1 MPEKAEALGILL
13 VLLPGFASAYLVHLL
28 AARRKQSEL
37 DKVVEALIFS
47 LLLYLLTLPFFR
59 YSLPIAWH
67 SVAGEHGELS
77 QIFIVW
83 PHLLALAVLALIL
96 GALYAAS
103 INHDWLIA
111 PFKWLRISE
120 RSARSSVWNDVFSDL
135 RGYVQVG
142 LSGGR
147 SIIGWIRN
155 YSDED
160 ETHVLFLEDAAWVDD
175 DGNETPIRGA
185 GVLLT
190 KDSGIEYVMFLDTP
204 EKTTGLDV
212 ESE

>member
-13 VLLPGFASAYLVHLL
+13 VLLPGFASAYLVQLL

-47 LLLYLLTLPFFR
+47 LLLYLITLPFFR

-67 SVAGEHGELS
+67 SGPGKSGDIS

-83 PHLLALAVLALIL
+83 HHLLALAVFALVL
-96 GALYAAS
+96 GSLYAAS

-111 PFKWLRISE
+111 PFKWLKITE
-120 RSARSSVWNDVFSDL
+120 RTARSSVWNDVFSDL
-135 RGYVQVG
+135 QGFVQVG
-142 LSGGR
+142 LSNGR
-147 SIIGWIRN
+147 SVIGWIRN

-160 ETHVLFLEDAAWVDD
+160 ETQVLFLEDAAWVNDE
-175 DGNETPIRGA
+175 GKETPIRGA
-185 GVLLT
+185 GILLS
-190 KDSGIEYVMFLDTP
+190 KDSGIEYVMFLDAP
-204 EKTTGLDV
+204 V
-212 ESE
+212 ESANSE